1 MGSDS
6 QNFTRPSEDEVP
18 WKCSNKLLF
27 EMQIPNNYYT
37 YIKGKWFLAFLSNSE
52 EDLVSYELPPI
63 RQNFLEIHFI
73 SAAMKDLHLPL
84 LTFTQVYVI
93 AANICEGNF
102 AQNFPCK
109 GVQSNTVFLR
119 GLALFL
125 SARPHEPQP

>member
-1 MGSDS
+1 
-6 QNFTRPSEDEVP
+6 
-18 WKCSNKLLF
+18 
-27 EMQIPNNYYT
+27 
-37 YIKGKWFLAFLSNSE
+37 
-52 EDLVSYELPPI
+52 
-63 RQNFLEIHFI
+63 
-73 SAAMKDLHLPL
+73 MKDLHLPL

-102 AQNFPCK
+102 PVARSDK